1 MQDRVLT
8 AVDVHRDALA
18 KQQAASA
25 SQIATAVQETQAARR
40 ELQEVEAAW
49 AAAARGLE
57 NERNL
62 RVYTEGLLREEQ
74 EARAE
79 LLEKDA
85 AFLKT
90 LTRMRALEV
99 APCSAGSDAV
109 DGSTG
114 LET

>member
-1 MQDRVLT
+1 MCT
-8 AVDVHRDALA
+8 RDALA

-109 DGSTG
+109 DGSTS

>member
-1 MQDRVLT
+1 MLDSCTEDAAVDRDEIEAEHRCGTMKPERSTGCILSLT

-25 SQIATAVQETQAARR
+25 SQIATAVQETQAARC

-62 RVYTEGLLREEQ
+62 RVYGGPVAGGAGGEG
-74 EARAE
+74 
-79 LLEKDA
+79 
-85 AFLKT
+85 
-90 LTRMRALEV
+90 
-99 APCSAGSDAV
+99 
-109 DGSTG
+109 
-114 LET
+114 

>member
-57 NERNL
+57 NERN
-62 RVYTEGLLREEQ
+62 RQ
-74 EARAE
+74 RASR
-79 LLEKDA
+79 
-85 AFLKT
+85 
-90 LTRMRALEV
+90 TRADTRLVRSRKLEV
-99 APCSAGSDAV
+99 ESKRPVELAD
-109 DGSTG
+109 
-114 LET
+114 

>member
-1 MQDRVLT
+1 M
-8 AVDVHRDALA
+8 DVHRDALA

-25 SQIATAVQETQAARR
+25 SQIATAAQETQAARQ

-90 LTRMRALEV
+90 LTRMRALE
-99 APCSAGSDAV
+99 AGSSVAAAC
-109 DGSTG
+109 T
-114 LET
+114 